1 VENDPLS
8 GLRVLVV
15 EDHDDSRYVIVKT
28 LEAAGASVCD
38 VAGADPA
45 LVVIDAFAPDVLVS
59 DINMPKHDGLWLIRE
74 LRCRRQYQSL
84 PAVAVTARATA
95 ADRRMILAAGF
106 NAHVPKPVDFDEL
119 ITVIRHLVAPS
130 PSRPAC

>member
-95 ADRRMILAAGF
+95 ADRRVILAAGF

>member
-1 VENDPLS
+1 MQNDPLS

-28 LEAAGASVCD
+28 LEAAGAAVSD
-38 VAGADPA
+38 VAGADLA
-45 LVVIDAFAPDVLVS
+45 LRVIDAFAPDVLVS
-59 DINMPKHDGLWLIRE
+59 DVNMPKHDGLWLIRE

-84 PAVAVTARATA
+84 PAVAVTARVTT
-95 ADRRMILAAGF
+95 ADRRVILDAGF

-119 ITVIRHLVAPS
+119 IAVIRHLVAGS
-130 PSRPAC
+130 PSRSGC

>member
-1 VENDPLS
+1 MQNDPLS

-28 LEAAGASVCD
+28 LEAAGAAVD
-38 VAGADPA
+38 VAGADLA
-45 LVVIDAFAPDVLVS
+45 LRVIDAFAPDVLVS

-74 LRCRRQYQSL
+74 LRCRQYQFL
-84 PAVAVTARATA
+84 PAVAVTARVTT
-95 ADRRMILAAGF
+95 ADRRVILAAGF

-119 ITVIRHLVAPS
+119 IAVICHLVAGS
-130 PSRPAC
+130 PSRSGC